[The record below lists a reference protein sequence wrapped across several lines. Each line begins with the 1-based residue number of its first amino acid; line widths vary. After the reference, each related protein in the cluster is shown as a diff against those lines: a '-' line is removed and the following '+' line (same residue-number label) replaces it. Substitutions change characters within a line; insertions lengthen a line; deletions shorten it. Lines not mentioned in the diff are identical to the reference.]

1 MDKNYSSIYF
11 MLGDKLPTVYDV
23 AIDIFG
29 LCSKPGSEKM
39 KKCINIYTTAL
50 IDQWTKAFGEGFTLA
65 PSNVNKKITDVA
77 LNYYNR
83 VYAEQFRTMSK
94 KKECLSL
101 KSQ

>member
-77 LNYYNR
+77 MNYYNS
-83 VYAEQFRTMSK
+83 VYAEQFRIKSK
-94 KKECLSL
+94 KK
-101 KSQ
+101 